1 MIKRSSTDRE
11 LRRFVPWFYG
21 AAVYNLVWGATV
33 AAYPALLADATGLP
47 EENRILLQCVGLFVL
62 VYAPAYWWVARRP
75 TRHAHLVAVGF
86 LGKALGAIGFTA
98 AALSA
103 ALPLRF
109 GVTILLNDVIWLPA
123 FWLYLNASAR
133 ESGGWRAL
141 LAG

>member
-1 MIKRSSTDRE
+1 VIKKSDTDRR
-11 LRRFVPWFYG
+11 LRRFAPWFYA

-47 EENRILLQCVGLFVL
+47 EENRALLQGVGLFVL

-75 TRHAHLVAVGF
+75 ARHPHLVAVGL
-86 LGKALGAIGFTA
+86 LGKGLGATGFA
-98 AALSA
+98 AVALSG

-109 GVTILLNDVIWLPA
+109 GATILLNDVIWLPA
-123 FWLYLNASAR
+123 FWLYLKTWAR
-133 ESGGWRAL
+133 GGGGWRAL

>member
-1 MIKRSSTDRE
+1 MIKTSSTDRD
-11 LRRFVPWFYG
+11 LRRFVPWFYA

-33 AAYPALLADATGLP
+33 AAYPAVLADATGLP

-86 LGKALGAIGFTA
+86 LGKALGATGFAA
-98 AALSA
+98 AALSG